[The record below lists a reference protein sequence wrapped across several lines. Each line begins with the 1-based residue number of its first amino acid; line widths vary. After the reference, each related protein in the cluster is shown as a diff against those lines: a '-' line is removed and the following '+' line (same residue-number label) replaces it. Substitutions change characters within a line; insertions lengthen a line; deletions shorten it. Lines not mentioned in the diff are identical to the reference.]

1 MCCLSLRCKRT
12 RQILPHSPQITPPP
26 FLRAHTHTHLPV
38 FAHSI
43 HAHANCATHGRYFN
57 GDPHPGNILL
67 HPDGRL
73 GLIDY
78 GQVKK
83 LPAEKRLKLARLYK
97 AIWERDSEAIIAGQL
112 DMELKTQKMDPYVIE
127 KVRDL
132 SKGREDGAPCLPH
145 PGRQWLWRQGCR
157 RLAPQSSIFLIA
169 TARTTPVTYAPS
181 ARTLS
186 LRSH

>member
-1 MCCLSLRCKRT
+1 M
-12 RQILPHSPQITPPP
+12 
-26 FLRAHTHTHLPV
+26 
-38 FAHSI
+38 
-43 HAHANCATHGRYFN
+43 
-57 GDPHPGNILL
+57 

-145 PGRQWLWRQGCR
+145 PGRQWLWHPLMANPWHR
-157 RLAPQSSIFLIA
+157 RAASF
-169 TARTTPVTYAPS
+169 
-181 ARTLS
+181 
-186 LRSH
+186 